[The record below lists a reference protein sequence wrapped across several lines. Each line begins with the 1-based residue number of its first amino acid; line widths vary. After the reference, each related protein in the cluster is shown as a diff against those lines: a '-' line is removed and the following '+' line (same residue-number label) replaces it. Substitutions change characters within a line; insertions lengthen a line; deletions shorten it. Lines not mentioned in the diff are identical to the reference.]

1 MAKTSY
7 TDYIDSLE
15 NQLGDSHS
23 HDEIMRQAVGGA
35 FEIVG
40 LLERELLIQQ
50 GLPADGY
57 LVDVGCGSGRL
68 AQPLADYLQGQYLGI
83 DIVPKLVDY
92 ARTLVNRPD
101 WRFEVAQGFTIPEK
115 DEQADMVCFFS
126 VLTHLRHEESYLYLQ
141 EARRVLKPVGKIVFS
156 FLEFTNPVN
165 WGIFQHNINAIGA
178 DEPLNQFISVDAIKV
193 WAYHLGLPVL
203 HINRAGQIDLPKPI
217 QLANDQIVEGRHFF
231 GQSICVL
238 SKKAHP
244 VWRQKLNNGLWRF
257 ANRLTRLQV

>member
-1 MAKTSY
+1 MSKTSY

-23 HDEIMRQAVGGA
+23 HDEIMHQAVGGA

-40 LLERELLIQQ
+40 ALERELLIQQ
-50 GLPADGY
+50 GLRPDGY
-57 LVDVGCGSGRL
+57 VVDVGCGSGRL
-68 AQPLADYLQGQYLGI
+68 AQPLAEYLRGRYLGV
-83 DIVPKLVDY
+83 DVAPQLLDY
-92 ARTLVNRPD
+92 AKTLVNRPE
-101 WRFEVAQGFTIPEK
+101 WRFEVANGFTIPEE
-115 DEQADMVCFFS
+115 DGQADMVCFFS

-141 EARRVLKPVGKIVFS
+141 EARRVLKPEGKIVFS
-156 FLEFTNPVN
+156 FLEFSNPVN
-165 WGIFQHNINAIGA
+165 WEVFQHNINAIGA

-193 WAYHLGLPVL
+193 WAYHLGLTVL
-203 HINRAGQIDLPKPI
+203 SINKAGQIQLPKPVR
-217 QLANDQIVEGRHFF
+217 LANGQIVKGKHFF

-257 ANRLTRLQV
+257 ANRLTRLQL